1 MSTVA
6 QSVAYRGT
14 LRSAAGSTTPR
25 AKCDPDHTAQPFH
38 SHDRPRCIDCGDES
52 GPWVPTGG
60 HCEHG
65 VQTFR
70 CLPCTE
76 AVAQ

>member
-1 MSTVA
+1 MIK
-6 QSVAYRGT
+6 
-14 LRSAAGSTTPR
+14 P
-25 AKCDPDHTAQPFH
+25 AQPPAPAEAPPRFH

-52 GPWVPTGG
+52 GPWVPTGD

-70 CLPCTE
+70 CLPCAE
-76 AVAQ
+76 AAAQ